1 MSYLVYSQLM
11 LKKYPRDE
19 LIRRVMLQYNYR
31 SFYLYTRLNDL
42 DLKII
47 DILFKLAVNSYYLV
61 VREEAR
67 TQLFSVLSQY
77 PYSAFTILDKIIAI
91 LNKGS
96 SSSKEDQLTPEQ
108 LEGCLHLIKGNSNQT
123 SLLIRQNWQI
133 ISKIWPALFKCK
145 HFEKDSIQLLLDDIY
160 SNTNEN
166 YDSFDNRI
174 RLNESLIR
182 FVYYYGGMSYK
193 YKYPNEAQ
201 RLAVYHQKCKV
212 ENELISKLM
221 NDLIKIVREE
231 KVIWKNQE
239 ITLFSLTF
247 LLNSCEQSKRLL
259 SKEFVKLFVDSLVHE
274 NKNLRK
280 VRMQILTTA

>member
-1 MSYLVYSQLM
+1 
-11 LKKYPRDE
+11 
-19 LIRRVMLQYNYR
+19 MLQYNYR
-31 SFYLYTRLNDL
+31 SFYIHTRLNDM

-47 DILFKLAVNSYYLV
+47 DLLFRLSVSSFHLV

-67 TQLFSVLSQY
+67 FQLFTLLSQF
-77 PYSAFTILDKIIAI
+77 PYSAFTILDKLVEI
-91 LNKGS
+91 LNKNS
-96 SSSKEDQLTPEQ
+96 RTEQITQEQ

-145 HFEKDSIQLLLDDIY
+145 HFEKESIQMLLDEIY

-174 RLNESLIR
+174 KLNESLIR
-182 FVYYYGGMSYK
+182 FVFYYGGMSYK
-193 YKYPNEAQ
+193 YKYPNESQ
-201 RLAVYHQKCKV
+201 RLKVFTLKCQQ

-221 NDLIKIVREE
+221 HDLIRIARDENVM
-231 KVIWKNQE
+231 WKNQE

-247 LLNSCEQSKRLL
+247 LLNSCEQNKKLL
-259 SKEFVKLFVDSLVHE
+259 TKEFIRVFVDSLTHE

-280 VRMQILTTA
+280 VKTHLFLFYFVVKD